1 MKNYPIDVQ
10 IYVSNLM
17 NVIEEILHQLCID
30 EEIEDVDQ
38 FKTILEENILISA
51 TENMIDFDEPMFDE
65 EQINKLIMSSIVKY
79 HLDNM
84 LEKGLLK
91 AEVDIETGEN
101 VYSLAD

>member
-17 NVIEEILHQLCID
+17 NVIEEILPQLCID

>member
-1 MKNYPIDVQ
+1 
-10 IYVSNLM
+10 
-17 NVIEEILHQLCID
+17 
-30 EEIEDVDQ
+30 
-38 FKTILEENILISA
+38 
-51 TENMIDFDEPMFDE
+51 MFDE